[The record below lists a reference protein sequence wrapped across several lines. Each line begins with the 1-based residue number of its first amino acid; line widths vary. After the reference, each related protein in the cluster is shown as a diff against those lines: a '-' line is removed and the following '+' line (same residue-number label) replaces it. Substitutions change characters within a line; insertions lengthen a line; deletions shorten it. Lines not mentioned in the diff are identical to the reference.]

1 MRSIKYGLF
10 LIAVLLFSGMA
21 VKKKDVKVKEI
32 EGLFYLDHAPVRVE
46 ITNGKV
52 TNIVRIAE
60 LSDTNN
66 KDYIA
71 PGLIDNQVN
80 GYSGVSFVFKG
91 GSELTQKDIEEVTKA
106 LWKAGV
112 TTYLPTLRTSDQE
125 ILLKSLSVL
134 AKSINDPVLH
144 GSIPGFHLEG
154 PYISPEDGYRG
165 AHPLESVRNPKWS
178 EFMELYEASGRNILQ
193 VTLAPE
199 VEGAMDFITKLRE
212 MNIVVALGHT
222 NANTQQITE
231 AADKGAQ
238 TITHIG
244 NAMANNI
251 NRHRNPLWSQLSDDR
266 LMISIIADGFHLLP
280 EQIRVFHKAKGTDR
294 TIITSD
300 VTRYAGLP
308 PGKYLNTEGDTI
320 QLSTDGAARYLERNV
335 LSGSASPISKGVG
348 NVMKATGC
356 NLGEAIQMASSNPAK
371 LYGLSDRGE
380 IKPGMK
386 ADLIIFSMED
396 YKMNIKKTIVG
407 GEVVY
412 ESAK

>member
-1 MRSIKYGLF
+1 MRYINFCFFLF
-10 LIAVLLFSGMA
+10 AVLLFSSMA
-21 VKKKDVKVKEI
+21 NEKKEIREI
-32 EGLFYLDHAPVRVE
+32 EGIFYLDHAPVRVE
-46 ITNGKV
+46 IANGKI

-60 LSDTNN
+60 LSDKNN
-66 KDYIA
+66 KYYIA

-80 GYSGVSFVFKG
+80 GYNGISFVFKG
-91 GSELTQKDIEEVTKA
+91 GSELTEEGVEEITNA

-112 TTYLPTLRTSDQE
+112 TTYLPTLRTSGQK
-125 ILLKSLSVL
+125 ILLRNLSIL
-134 AKSINDPVLH
+134 ARSKNDPALR

-154 PYISPEDGYRG
+154 PYISPQDGYRG
-165 AHPLESVRNPKWS
+165 AHPLEAVRKPNWD
-178 EFMELYEASGRNILQ
+178 EFLEMYEASGGNILQ

-222 NANTQQITE
+222 SANTQQITE
-231 AADKGAQ
+231 AADRGAQ

-244 NAMANNI
+244 NGMSNTI
-251 NRHRNPLWSQLSDDR
+251 NRHQNPLWSQLSDDR

-280 EQIRVFHKAKGTDR
+280 EQIRVFHKAKGTDK

-320 QLSTDGAARYLERNV
+320 QLTTDGAARYLARNV

-356 NLGEAIQMASSNPAK
+356 SLGEAIQMASSNPAK
-371 LYGLSDRGE
+371 LYGLTDRGE
-380 IKPGMK
+380 VIPGMK
-386 ADLIIFSMED
+386 ADLILFTMED
-396 YKMNIKKTIVG
+396 YKMNIKKTIIG

-412 ESAK
+412 DSTK